1 MIWMIRIYALVF
13 HPNVEFCL
21 CLCTP
26 LICRQIN
33 QKIKLAYSSINQT
46 IGEVYLAVSGHCLF
60 MSSAFAGRLLISHP
74 SWLFQASAAAQL
86 HMKFLS
92 RDVISWDANLEH
104 SSHGSRIRVAP
115 SLFDEACYLLLDV
128 WGEKAAGVPV
138 HGKAAGIDEELLKV
152 PWDIWPVRGH
162 KSFNSFA

>member
-1 MIWMIRIYALVF
+1 MIRIYALVF

-60 MSSAFAGRLLISHP
+60 YVFRFRGT
-74 SWLFQASAAAQL
+74 
-86 HMKFLS
+86 
-92 RDVISWDANLEH
+92 VANLA
-104 SSHGSRIRVAP
+104 SILVVSGIGRGPAP
-115 SLFDEACYLLLDV
+115 YEVS
-128 WGEKAAGVPV
+128 KP
-138 HGKAAGIDEELLKV
+138 
-152 PWDIWPVRGH
+152 
-162 KSFNSFA
+162 